1 MYNNQRLHVTMARY
15 TGPKAKKAR
24 ALGEPIFGYSR
35 AFERKKYKPGQHG
48 NSRGRRRQP
57 SDYKLQLTEK
67 QKAKY
72 TYGVLERQFLNLY
85 KRAAA
90 SRGITGEILL
100 QFLEA
105 RLDNV
110 VFRLGLAP
118 TRRAARQ
125 LVSHRHIM
133 VNGRLNNIPSTS
145 IRPGDVVSVRG
156 KSQGLEVIR
165 DTMNGK
171 SDVRNHGW
179 LSFNQE
185 KMEGTFLAYPEREN
199 IPEKINTQLIV
210 ELYSK

>member
-1 MYNNQRLHVTMARY
+1 MARY

-35 AFERKKYKPGQHG
+35 AFEKKKYKPGQHG

-57 SDYKLQLTEK
+57 SDYKLQLTQK
-67 QKAKY
+67 QIAKF
-72 TYGVLERQFLNLY
+72 TYGVLERQFRNLFE
-85 KRAAA
+85 RAQA
-90 SRGITGEILL
+90 SRGVTGEVLL
-100 QFLEA
+100 QLLEA

-133 VNGRLNNIPSTS
+133 VNGKLNNVASTQL
-145 IRPGDVVSVRG
+145 RPGDIVSVRN

-165 DTMNGK
+165 NTVGAK
-171 SDVRNHGW
+171 SDVRNFGW
-179 LSFNQE
+179 LSFSTD
-185 KMEGTFLAYPEREN
+185 KMEGQFLAYPDRES
-199 IPEKINTQLIV
+199 IPEKINAQLIV